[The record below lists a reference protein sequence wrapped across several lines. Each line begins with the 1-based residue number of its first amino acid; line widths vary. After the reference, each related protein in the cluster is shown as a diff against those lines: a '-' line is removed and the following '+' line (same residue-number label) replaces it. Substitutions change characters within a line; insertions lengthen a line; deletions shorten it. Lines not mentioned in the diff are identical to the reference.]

1 MTVKDIDKV
10 EKSIR
15 RELKKFKKSHVE
27 VGIRDVINNQGE
39 SILQYA
45 TVNEFGRPKAPGQP
59 YIPPRS
65 FIRSTV
71 DEKKDEWFGLVQNQ
85 IDDILD
91 LKAPSANVALSR
103 LGLFAEGDI
112 KDKISSNIKPDNADS
127 TKIAKAG
134 STSAVTR
141 TLIDTGAM
149 RTAVKYRVVGL

>member
-45 TVNEFGRPKAPGQP
+45 TANEFGTRT
-59 YIPPRS
+59 IPARS

-71 DEKKDEWFGLVQNQ
+71 DVKKDEWFGLVQNQ